1 VKEVGIRGRAGTV
14 DNGAEGFVGIGIRHR
29 AAVIKQHPGCTRGVI
44 AVIASGP
51 AQKAFAA
58 LADEVEAIGIDHLHG
73 IGGVE
78 FLDHLGIARQVV
90 AVYHVAGDSTVDV
103 LLHPVAVPVIGEAG
117 RHARLGGRDQTVLR
131 DCYTC

>member
-1 VKEVGIRGRAGTV
+1 VEQVCVRGRAGAV
-14 DNGAEGFVGIGIRHR
+14 DDGAESLIGIGIRHS
-29 AAVIKQHPGCTRGVI
+29 AAFIKQHAGGTGGVI
-44 AVIASGP
+44 AVVALGP
-51 AQKAFAA
+51 TIGVLAV

-90 AVYHVAGDSTVDV
+90 AVYHVAGDSTVDG

-117 RHARLGGRDQTVLR
+117 RHARLDRLDQTVLR
-131 DCYTC
+131 VIGVT